1 MKSAVLRGIVAI
13 VAMLTVSACGA
24 PADEATM
31 EPSDQVE
38 QTAAAP
44 APVPADGCK
53 GRSYADCGNGTCG
66 KNNIACAWGGGAGC
80 SCPEVASTPGTPA
93 ALASQSPCD

>member
-1 MKSAVLRGIVAI
+1 MKRVALSGIVAI
-13 VAMLTVSACGA
+13 VAMITVSACGVS
-24 PADEATM
+24 ENETTM
-31 EPSDQVE
+31 DPSNQVE
-38 QTAAAP
+38 QTAVAP

-80 SCPEVASTPGTPA
+80 SCPEVASTPA
-93 ALASQSPCD
+93 AVSKSPCD